1 MRYELLG
8 SSLLFAGLMVLWA
21 LFTGFSRLIWRALR
35 ERLVHWT
42 AAARARGL
50 FVLLVGPWL
59 GAVSCT
65 LGILLPAY
73 LVNEPEVTE
82 EPLRWSLLLPA
93 LLGLTALLRAVY
105 RAGAAWRSTH
115 RLVEG
120 WKQDATLVHIPGVN
134 TPIWRIQHP
143 LPLVAVVGLVRPQM
157 FVAAHLFTQL
167 SAEELA
173 AVLQHERWHL
183 TSYDN
188 LQRVGVDFCR
198 LLPGGR
204 ALEQEWHESVEMT
217 ADEFAARSSPHSAL
231 DLASAL
237 VKIARLFPVGASIT
251 MPPTVSTVLLEDSS
265 LARRVRCLMQ
275 LGGAPPLST
284 SRRLEKALP
293 GAMLV
298 LFLLLIVLT
307 SLQPEALRAVHHG
320 VEMIVTHL
328 P

>member
-8 SSLLFAGLMVLWA
+8 SSLLLAALLVLWA
-21 LFTGFSRLIWRALR
+21 LFTGFSRLVWRGLR
-35 ERLVHWT
+35 GRIAHWT
-42 AAARARGL
+42 VAARARGL
-50 FVLLVGPWL
+50 FVLLVGPWV

-93 LLGLTALLRAVY
+93 LLGAAALLCALYRAVT
-105 RAGAAWRSTH
+105 AWRSTH
-115 RLVEG
+115 RLVQG
-120 WKQDATLVHIPGVN
+120 WKQDAASVNISGIN
-134 TPIWRIQHP
+134 TPIWSISHP

-157 FVAAHLFTQL
+157 FVASHLFTQL

-173 AVLQHERWHL
+173 AVLQHEQWHL

-188 LQRVGVDFCR
+188 IQRVWVDFCR

-217 ADEFAARSSPHSAL
+217 ADEFAARQHPHSAL

-237 VKIARLFPVGASIT
+237 VKIARLFPAGASIT
-251 MPPTVSTVLLEDSS
+251 MPPTVSTVLLEDGS

-275 LGGAPPLST
+275 LGGAPPLNA
-284 SRRLEKALP
+284 SRRLEKSLP
-293 GAMLV
+293 GAILG
-298 LFLLLIVLT
+298 LFLLLIALT

-320 VEMIVTHL
+320 IEMIVTHL